1 MFDAD
6 LSFPEGARIAL
17 LSDVHLQAQD
27 AATHALWVSTLQSL
41 QADALFILGDLFE
54 VWVGDDALLAPGTEG
69 LNFEAQCAAALSQL
83 SSRMPV
89 YFMAGNRDFLAGPGL
104 MASSGMTSLPDPS
117 SINLGG
123 QRLLLSHGD
132 ALCLADT
139 AYQAFRQQVRGAAW
153 QQSFLARP
161 LAERQALAKAM
172 REQSAKR
179 QQDPSVRELGD
190 ADDDLAL
197 RWLRQAD
204 ASVLIHGHTHRPA
217 DHALDSA
224 HWRVVLS
231 DWDAQAQPPRAELL
245 WLHRDG
251 WLRQAL
257 APQQPARS
265 ATRA

>member
-1 MFDAD
+1 
-6 LSFPEGARIAL
+6 
-17 LSDVHLQAQD
+17 
-27 AATHALWVSTLQSL
+27 
-41 QADALFILGDLFE
+41 
-54 VWVGDDALLAPGTEG
+54 
-69 LNFEAQCAAALSQL
+69 
-83 SSRMPV
+83 MPV